1 MPPAWH
7 RRSEACSAR
16 VHRFSIREIQLRDQA
31 SAPSNVVS
39 QSHFFRARDTSRRR
53 RFRQEQS
60 NKSPLQRRRD
70 EVVEAAVLAA
80 KLHGS
85 RATRPPRQLC
95 RARVNRRAKA
105 NRQKQAQRSHSR
117 RCRASDQS
125 QKCLRRHQAKREKPR
140 AQNLQPRR
148 SRLRRQS
155 VQGAA
160 LSTTALTRQKEGRSS
175 TTFEASARRCTL
187 HLRQSIRF
195 ELE

>member
-1 MPPAWH
+1 MLPAWH

-16 VHRFSIREIQLRDQA
+16 VLRVPIREIHVRYQA
-31 SAPSNVVS
+31 SAPSNVAS

-60 NKSPLQRRRD
+60 NKSPLQNRKD
-70 EVVEAAVLAA
+70 EVVEAAVSAA
-80 KLHGS
+80 KLYGS
-85 RATRPPRQLC
+85 RATRLPRQLYC
-95 RARVNRRAKA
+95 ARVNRRTKT
-105 NRQKQAQRSHSR
+105 NRQKQAQRSHSP

-160 LSTTALTRQKEGRSS
+160 ISATALARQKEGRSS